1 MRILLV
7 DDDEILTQTLANQL
21 IAQRYAVD
29 VATDGEVGWDYA
41 QAAAYDLIVLDINL
55 PRLDGIRLCQRLRQH
70 QYHKPILLLTAKGQ
84 SSDKVVGLDAGADD
98 YVVKPCTI
106 EELCARIRALLRRQQ
121 TAGTPVLEWGNLRL
135 DPVTCEV
142 TYQGQVL
149 PLSPKEYGLLELFLR
164 SPQRVFSS
172 SIILEHLWGF
182 DDAPGEETVRTHIKR
197 LRRKLRAAGAEEM
210 IDTVYGMGYRLK
222 PPSEL
227 APEVT
232 VPEAPQES
240 TAEQA
245 RLAAIATWEQFKPSM
260 LERLAIL
267 NQALVALQQ
276 GQLTDE
282 LRQMAEGV
290 AHKLAGSLG
299 MFGFPTGSELGR
311 QVEYWFQSFTG
322 QQPAPELETLVM
334 ALHRE
339 LEKPPQSSFWDEPV
353 SSPVQPEPL
362 RSRAEMRVISQ
373 PSQDIPILLVV
384 DDDLSLTQQLQM
396 EGTKQGLQVEVAVDV
411 DEARIKVAQRLPSV
425 VLLDLKFPDPLD
437 SGLVL
442 LDELA
447 SQYPSLPVLVFTV
460 RDEFADR
467 LAVARRGS
475 HRFISKSTPLPQ
487 VLDAVHD
494 TLKQRQS
501 PEIKV
506 LAVDDDQTILDLLQQ
521 FLPRWGI
528 RPLTLSDPRQVWN
541 LLETESPDLL
551 ILDVDM
557 PYINGVELCRVI
569 RNDTA
574 WGGLPILFLSAR
586 RDTQTILNLYTAG
599 ADDYVAKPFTE
610 PEVVTR
616 IFNRL
621 ERNRLLRSLAETDPL
636 TGVANRHRSTREL
649 NRYLNL
655 VQRYH
660 QSMCLAV
667 IDLDHFKQVNDQ
679 YGHDVGDVVLKQL
692 ASILQRKFRGEDVVA
707 RWGGEEFLVGMY
719 GMKKV
724 QALERLNQVLQIVRQ
739 ESFSPDLIQSLQLT
753 FSAGVAEA
761 PEDGLD
767 LNSLYRSADAAMYR
781 AKAAGRN
788 RILLA

>member
-7 DDDEILTQTLANQL
+7 DDDELLTQTLANQL

-29 VATDGEVGWDYA
+29 VATDGEAGWDYA

-55 PRLDGIRLCQRLRQH
+55 PKLDGIRLCQRLRQH
-70 QYHKPILLLTAKGQ
+70 NYHKPILLLTAKGD

-106 EELCARIRALLRRQQ
+106 EELCARIRALLRRQN
-121 TAGTPVLEWGNLRL
+121 TVGSPVLEWGDLRL
-135 DPVTCEV
+135 DPGTCEV
-142 TYQGQVL
+142 TYHGQLL

-197 LRRKLRAAGAEEM
+197 LRRKLKAAGAEEM

-222 PPSEL
+222 PPC
-227 APEVT
+227 
-232 VPEAPQES
+232 EAPSEEAIPES
-240 TAEQA
+240 NSSAEQA

-267 NQALVALQQ
+267 EQTVIALQH
-276 GQLTDE
+276 GNCTE
-282 LRQMAEGV
+282 EVRQRAEGV

-299 MFGFPTGSELGR
+299 MFGFPKGSELGR
-311 QVEYWFQSFTG
+311 QIEYWFQSFTG
-322 QQPAPELETLVM
+322 VESLSELESLVTTLQQ
-334 ALHRE
+334 E
-339 LEKPPQSSFWDEPV
+339 LQQAPHTSFWDDPAPPPLNLE
-353 SSPVQPEPL
+353 SPRSQAEVGIPNQPTQIPPL
-362 RSRAEMRVISQ
+362 
-373 PSQDIPILLVV
+373 LLVV
-384 DDDLSLTQQLQM
+384 DDDLALTQKLQA
-396 EGTKQGLQVEVAVDV
+396 EAAKQGLQVEIAIDV
-411 DEARIKVAQRLPSV
+411 DEARIKIAQRMPSV
-425 VLLDLKFPDPLD
+425 VLLDLKFPDPSD

-460 RDEFADR
+460 RDEFDDR

-494 TLKQRQS
+494 TLKQKRL
-501 PEIKV
+501 PEIKI
-506 LAVDDDQTILDLLQQ
+506 LAVDDDPMILDSLQQ
-521 FLPRWGI
+521 CLPRWGI
-528 RPLTLSDPRQVWN
+528 HPITLNDPRQLWN
-541 LLETESPDLL
+541 ILETESPDLL

-557 PYINGVELCRVI
+557 PHINGIELCRVI

-574 WGGLPILFLSAR
+574 WSGLPILFLSAR

-660 QSMCLAV
+660 QPLCLAV
-667 IDLDHFKQVNDQ
+667 IDLDHFKQINDQ
-679 YGHDVGDVVLKQL
+679 YGHDVGDIVLKQL
-692 ASILQRKFRGEDVVA
+692 AAILQRKFRGEDVVA

-719 GMKKV
+719 GMKKL
-724 QALERLNQVLQIVRQ
+724 QALERLNQVLQMVRQ
-739 ESFSPDLIQSLQLT
+739 EVFSPDIIQSLQLT

-761 PEDGLD
+761 PENGLD

-788 RILLA
+788 QILLA